1 MTDFREVPDEIVNAA
16 RNLADDQINFDADVQ
31 ALESAGRA
39 IGIVRNAATGNFP
52 GATFGTIG
60 AFRDLTSFNAE
71 RDRLSQISSD
81 ARRELELRQDNFPF
95 AGPSS
100 LDRPARNFNGIVGD
114 DIKEGIPDFLGNP
127 VNYYSLADAISDTRC
142 FVAGSQVLLADGS
155 EIVIEKIQVGT
166 TVMAF
171 SNLEMQ
177 GRSSLQEANVV
188 RLYENVTQEL
198 ICLDFPDSRAP
209 LHVTPGHAFLDETGS
224 FTKIGDLARL
234 GGNSVRV
241 IDETGCV
248 VVASVS
254 YLQYSAETADMFERS
269 SVKTMSIDG
278 NVAYKHDVEEG
289 WKTYNFEVEELHTY
303 VAGGIRVHND
313 SGFLGQLGDEIDNEL
328 FDKLGVVGDAVGDIV
343 NGVFH
348 ATGQVID
355 GIVNAGKSIAD
366 GFNAGA
372 SKIGNGDL
380 IGGLAEIG
388 KGIGDAIG
396 DVAQGIGNGI
406 AELGRGI
413 SNAVSS
419 VFGGNDDNDEQ
430 GNDRGKPI
438 ILDMDGDG
446 IEISVNADVSFDMDA
461 DGFLESTD
469 WVHPDDAF
477 LVLDLNAD
485 GSRGTGDGKIDQTK
499 ELVLSKWLDW
509 DGATDLQALAVFD
522 QSTEMGGN
530 NDGILD
536 NRDAVWSE
544 LRVWQDANS
553 NGISDTGELKNLA
566 QLGFT
571 QINLTYDD
579 GTHYSD
585 LSNDITIFNS
595 SLLGSASFVR
605 NGTTVEGGVGD
616 VALSYVAEGWKEI
629 ETSTGFNLEFQDGTF
644 QHYLG
649 LSKSSSANV
658 TISSDSYNGV
668 YGDERNNVIIASSNV
683 HDLTLEGGA
692 GRDEIRVG
700 SGNDLL
706 IGGDGSDRLYGGAG
720 DDTIV
725 ADYLDA
731 LSDDQ
736 AASAGISNW
745 GVVRG
750 GTGTDTLILTGDQGV
765 NVSLS
770 TMQVEIVYATDGND
784 WLSAEGLNVSSQV
797 YAGDG
802 VDTLLGGNSHDIL
815 DVGLGNSSG
824 TQSVKGGAGNDT
836 YVLGRGYER
845 VNLGWE
851 SSNGGNDRVAFNFNS
866 YEVNFGYYDNS
877 SLGRVILAQADGLDA
892 HIVFSDAIESFE
904 FADGNRFDTIIS
916 NGDSYNSNGWLE
928 VKGNGSA
935 DDLITTADH
944 LTNEK
949 IYLQGYGGNDTLIA
963 RHDGVSANFLGG
975 REDSDTYIY
984 FASAGDTWISSWG
997 ETVSHS
1003 GTDVFRFA
1011 DLNLSDISFSVLE
1024 DFSASY
1030 GDVLEARF
1038 TDDGQSH
1045 YMRFANMADAIESF
1059 EFADGNRFDT
1069 IISNGD
1075 SYNSNGWLEVKG
1087 NGSAD

>member
-1 MTDFREVPDEIVNAA
+1 M
-16 RNLADDQINFDADVQ
+16 
-31 ALESAGRA
+31 
-39 IGIVRNAATGNFP
+39 
-52 GATFGTIG
+52 
-60 AFRDLTSFNAE
+60 
-71 RDRLSQISSD
+71 
-81 ARRELELRQDNFPF
+81 
-95 AGPSS
+95 
-100 LDRPARNFNGIVGD
+100 
-114 DIKEGIPDFLGNP
+114 
-127 VNYYSLADAISDTRC
+127 
-142 FVAGSQVLLADGS
+142 
-155 EIVIEKIQVGT
+155 
-166 TVMAF
+166 
-171 SNLEMQ
+171 
-177 GRSSLQEANVV
+177 
-188 RLYENVTQEL
+188 
-198 ICLDFPDSRAP
+198 
-209 LHVTPGHAFLDETGS
+209 
-224 FTKIGDLARL
+224 
-234 GGNSVRV
+234 
-241 IDETGCV
+241 
-248 VVASVS
+248 
-254 YLQYSAETADMFERS
+254 
-269 SVKTMSIDG
+269 
-278 NVAYKHDVEEG
+278 
-289 WKTYNFEVEELHTY
+289 
-303 VAGGIRVHND
+303 
-313 SGFLGQLGDEIDNEL
+313 
-328 FDKLGVVGDAVGDIV
+328 
-343 NGVFH
+343 
-348 ATGQVID
+348 
-355 GIVNAGKSIAD
+355 
-366 GFNAGA
+366 
-372 SKIGNGDL
+372 
-380 IGGLAEIG
+380 
-388 KGIGDAIG
+388 
-396 DVAQGIGNGI
+396 
-406 AELGRGI
+406 
-413 SNAVSS
+413 
-419 VFGGNDDNDEQ
+419 
-430 GNDRGKPI
+430 
-438 ILDMDGDG
+438 
-446 IEISVNADVSFDMDA
+446 
-461 DGFLESTD
+461 
-469 WVHPDDAF
+469 
-477 LVLDLNAD
+477 
-485 GSRGTGDGKIDQTK
+485 
-499 ELVLSKWLDW
+499 
-509 DGATDLQALAVFD
+509 TDLQALAHAVDGSGNKIFD
-522 QSTEMGGN
+522 TNG
-530 NDGILD
+530 DGKLNEIVNGDLTSGD
-536 NRDAVWSE
+536 IHWSSFKI
-544 LRVWQDANS
+544 WQDLDQDGETDS
-553 NGISDTGELKNLA
+553 GELKTLN
-566 QLGFT
+566 QLGITEF
-571 QINLTYDD
+571 NLIYDD
-579 GTHYSD
+579 GSSYGETSD
-585 LSNDITIFNS
+585 DIDVFGNT
-595 SLLGSASFVR
+595 LKGLASFTR
-605 NGTTVEGGVGD
+605 NGIVVDGGVGD
-616 VALSYVAEGWKEI
+616 VELAYDENGFQKAGTSSGFHFIAEADGAIVA
-629 ETSTGFNLEFQDGTF
+629 NYLE
-644 QHYLG
+644 

-765 NVSLS
+765 NVSIS

-1059 EFADGNRFDT
+1059 EFADGT
-1069 IISNGD
+1069 IINDFHFGD
-1075 SYNSNGWLEVKG
+1075 GG
-1087 NGSAD
+1087 NGSITGGSGNDYISGGSGNDQLSGGAGADIFAFATLDQNQTDQIIGFELGTDLIQIDGGFSASDLSFAYNAVHGMMSVDIGEALINVQGSNVSHLDANDFTFV